1 MFFFARSC
9 LIILRSHDASTPL
22 LLTLLLTLVLSLL
35 STFLLT
41 LRLTTLLTLLLIP
54 LQKLIHPVLVVGVVM
69 ISKISL
75 QNKSN
80 YRFKY
85 TFSTPLVPD
94 CHRTPR
100 ATAPRP
106 PHTAALGVAAE
117 RTGAASQLDERR
129 AWEGALPG
137 TACSN
142 PREKAG
148 GGVSIVSG
156 GVSSRHFFL
165 VFFFLFPRVW
175 KAFFPGMEHYHP
187 RPHGDFCC
195 VPGFFFCG
203 TYICTE
209 YNTTAASSAGYGL

>member
-1 MFFFARSC
+1 
-9 LIILRSHDASTPL
+9 
-22 LLTLLLTLVLSLL
+22 
-35 STFLLT
+35 
-41 LRLTTLLTLLLIP
+41 
-54 LQKLIHPVLVVGVVM
+54 M

-175 KAFFPGMEHYHP
+175 KAFFPGMEHYHLTQ
-187 RPHGDFCC
+187 
-195 VPGFFFCG
+195 G
-203 TYICTE
+203 TFVIPVFWLGGR
-209 YNTTAASSAGYGL
+209 ALDLVQAQVYGLSLTFRGFLFAFEIVWGLV